1 METFQMSQTR
11 AYSTGGTVHIIVNN
25 QVGFTTSRQDDA
37 RSTEYCTDVARMV
50 QAPIFHVNSDD
61 PEAVLFVTQLAL
73 DFRNK
78 FRKDV
83 VIDLICYRRRG
94 HNETDEP
101 SSTQPK
107 MYSVIKS
114 HKSTRVLYAERLAA
128 ENVMSKA
135 EADALNKSY
144 RDALDTGEHVAKSL
158 VKEPSIELFVD
169 WSPYIG
175 HKWSSFYNTSMPIK
189 SLKALAKKL
198 SEVPESF
205 KLQKQ
210 VGNVMSARKDMAE
223 GSLPIDW
230 GMAESLAYASILTS
244 GNMVRITG
252 QDVGRGTFSHRH
264 AVLHDQN
271 TGESHIPLQNI
282 SPDQSLFRIYD
293 SLLSEVAVLAFEY
306 GFATTTPNA
315 LVVWEAQFGDFANS
329 AQVVIDQFITSGE
342 HKWQRL
348 CGLTMLLPHGYEGQ
362 GPEHSSA
369 RLERFLQLCAE
380 HNIQVCLP
388 TTSAQVFHMLRKQ
401 VLCPMRKPLVVMSPK
416 SLLRHKETVS
426 SLEELAEGSFQVVL
440 DEIDA
445 EIEPAAVRKVIVC
458 SGKVYYD
465 LLAERRERELKD
477 IAIIRLEQL
486 YPFPADEYEACLL
499 RYPNVKEIV
508 WSQEEPK
515 NQGAWYSSQH
525 HFQRP
530 IKKHYPEITLGY
542 AGRDA
547 SAAAAA
553 GYPALHKAQLEK
565 FLDEAM
571 K

>member
-1 METFQMSQTR
+1 
-11 AYSTGGTVHIIVNN
+11 
-25 QVGFTTSRQDDA
+25 
-37 RSTEYCTDVARMV
+37 
-50 QAPIFHVNSDD
+50 
-61 PEAVLFVTQLAL
+61 
-73 DFRNK
+73 
-78 FRKDV
+78 
-83 VIDLICYRRRG
+83 
-94 HNETDEP
+94 
-101 SSTQPK
+101 
-107 MYSVIKS
+107 
-114 HKSTRVLYAERLAA
+114 
-128 ENVMSKA
+128 
-135 EADALNKSY
+135 
-144 RDALDTGEHVAKSL
+144 
-158 VKEPSIELFVD
+158 
-169 WSPYIG
+169 
-175 HKWSSFYNTSMPIK
+175 
-189 SLKALAKKL
+189 
-198 SEVPESF
+198 
-205 KLQKQ
+205 
-210 VGNVMSARKDMAE
+210 
-223 GSLPIDW
+223 
-230 GMAESLAYASILTS
+230 
-244 GNMVRITG
+244 MVRITG

-282 SPDQSLFRIYD
+282 SADQSLFRIYD

-445 EIEPAAVRKVIVC
+445 DIEPAAVRKVIVC

-499 RYPNVKEIV
+499 RYPNVKGIV